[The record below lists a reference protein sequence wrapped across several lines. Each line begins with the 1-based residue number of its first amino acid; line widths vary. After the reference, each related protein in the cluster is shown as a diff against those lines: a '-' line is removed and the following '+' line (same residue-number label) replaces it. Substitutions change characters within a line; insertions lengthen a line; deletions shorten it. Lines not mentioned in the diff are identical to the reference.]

1 MAAEDGQNSW
11 NSLAH
16 INRSINSIFGGEASE
31 ETFIKQLLK
40 QNGQDRKNYQKTVA
54 NVSEESVIKALIRT
68 PTGLPNN
75 CNEQTQNEMPSDKYG
90 IESEKFLGSSVNHE
104 DSQNISSK
112 IANEN
117 VHGKMS
123 KEDAIIKRIMKMDA
137 PSTPSRKQKY
147 KEHSTINTISE
158 DLIPKQEKK
167 IQIEKPDVQ
176 SNDDVKNI
184 TTETYSQQEQ
194 QQQQKQ
200 QQRQHYEKHRPQQHQ
215 NDYYQLPQQQ
225 GQQQSFPLPPYHPG
239 DYPNLL
245 PPMYFN
251 NGKLTYM
258 KRQEQQQN
266 QQHQTN
272 SLMAMYQQLE
282 SLGIPLTNEQF
293 AVMSYV
299 SQKMLL
305 ENQQNLS
312 KDSVFSNQSK
322 FFIVSLCLRFYSCF
336 EFSL

>member
-31 ETFIKQLLK
+31 ENFIKQLLK
-40 QNGQDRKNYQKTVA
+40 QNGQDRKNHQKILA
-54 NVSEESVIKALIRT
+54 NASEESVIKALIRT
-68 PTGLPNN
+68 PSGLPNN
-75 CNEQTQNEMPSDKYG
+75 SKEQKQNKMPSDKYG
-90 IESEKFLGSSVNHE
+90 IGSEKFLKPSANLD

-112 IANEN
+112 ISNDK
-117 VHGKMS
+117 VHDQIT
-123 KEDAIIKRIMKMDA
+123 KEDAIIKRIMEMDA
-137 PSTPSRKQKY
+137 PLRPSRKQKY
-147 KEHSTINTISE
+147 IESNTINTISE

-167 IQIEKPDVQ
+167 IQIEKPDLQ
-176 SNDDVKNI
+176 LNDHVKNI

-194 QQQQKQ
+194 LQQQQQQQYYEKHRLKQYQNGYYQLLQ
-200 QQRQHYEKHRPQQHQ
+200 QQRQQQTF
-215 NDYYQLPQQQ
+215 L
-225 GQQQSFPLPPYHPG
+225 LPPYQSG

-251 NGKLTYM
+251 NGKLTDM
-258 KRQEQQQN
+258 KRREQQQN

-272 SLMAMYQQLE
+272 SLMAMCQQLE

-312 KDSVFSNQSK
+312 KDSAFSNQSK
-322 FFIVSLCLRFYSCF
+322 FFIVSFCHKFNQV
-336 EFSL
+336 

>member
-11 NSLAH
+11 NNLAH

-40 QNGQDRKNYQKTVA
+40 QNGQDRKNHQKILA
-54 NVSEESVIKALIRT
+54 NASEESIIKALIRT
-68 PTGLPNN
+68 PSGLPNN
-75 CNEQTQNEMPSDKYG
+75 CNEQKQNEMPSDKYG
-90 IESEKFLGSSVNHE
+90 IGSEKSFKPSANLDN
-104 DSQNISSK
+104 SQNISSK
-112 IANEN
+112 ISNDK
-117 VHGKMS
+117 VHDQIT
-123 KEDAIIKRIMKMDA
+123 KEDAIIKRIMEMDA
-137 PSTPSRKQKY
+137 PSRPSRKRKY
-147 KEHSTINTISE
+147 IEPNTINTISE

-167 IQIEKPDVQ
+167 IQIEKPDLLLK
-176 SNDDVKNI
+176 DDVKNI
-184 TTETYSQQEQ
+184 ATETYSQ

-200 QQRQHYEKHRPQQHQ
+200 QQQQQQHYEKHRPKQYQ

-225 GQQQSFPLPPYHPG
+225 RQQQTFLLPPYQSD

-251 NGKLTYM
+251 NGKLTDM
-258 KRQEQQQN
+258 KRREQQQN

-272 SLMAMYQQLE
+272 SLMAMCQQLE

-312 KDSVFSNQSK
+312 KDSTFSNQSK
-322 FFIVSLCLRFYSCF
+322 FFVVRFCHKF
-336 EFSL
+336 NQV

>member
-11 NSLAH
+11 NNLAH

-40 QNGQDRKNYQKTVA
+40 QNGQDRKNHQKILA
-54 NVSEESVIKALIRT
+54 NASEESVIKALIRT
-68 PTGLPNN
+68 PSGLPNN
-75 CNEQTQNEMPSDKYG
+75 CNEQKQNEMPSDKYG
-90 IESEKFLGSSVNHE
+90 IGSEKFFKPSANLDN
-104 DSQNISSK
+104 SQNISSK
-112 IANEN
+112 ISNDKL
-117 VHGKMS
+117 HDQIT
-123 KEDAIIKRIMKMDA
+123 KEDAIIKRIMEMDA
-137 PSTPSRKQKY
+137 PSRPSRKQKY
-147 KEHSTINTISE
+147 IEPNTINTTSE

-167 IQIEKPDVQ
+167 IQIEKPDLQ
-176 SNDDVKNI
+176 LNDHVKNI

-194 QQQQKQ
+194 LQQQQQ
-200 QQRQHYEKHRPQQHQ
+200 QQQHYEKHRPKQYQ

-225 GQQQSFPLPPYHPG
+225 RQQQTFLLPLYQSG

-251 NGKLTYM
+251 NGKLTDM
-258 KRQEQQQN
+258 KRREQQQN

-272 SLMAMYQQLE
+272 SLMAMCQQLA

-299 SQKMLL
+299 SQKLLL

-312 KDSVFSNQSK
+312 KDSTFSNQSK
-322 FFIVSLCLRFYSCF
+322 FFVVRFCYKF
-336 EFSL
+336 NQV

>member
-31 ETFIKQLLK
+31 ENFIKQLLK
-40 QNGQDRKNYQKTVA
+40 QNGQDRKNHQKILA
-54 NVSEESVIKALIRT
+54 NASEESVIKALIRT
-68 PTGLPNN
+68 PSGLPNN
-75 CNEQTQNEMPSDKYG
+75 SKEQKQNKMPSDKYG
-90 IESEKFLGSSVNHE
+90 IGSEKFLKPSANLD

-112 IANEN
+112 ISNDK
-117 VHGKMS
+117 VHDQIT
-123 KEDAIIKRIMKMDA
+123 KEDAIIKRIMEMDA
-137 PSTPSRKQKY
+137 PLRPSRKQKY
-147 KEHSTINTISE
+147 IESNTINTISE

-167 IQIEKPDVQ
+167 IQIEKPDLQ
-176 SNDDVKNI
+176 LNDHVKNI

-194 QQQQKQ
+194 LQQQQQ
-200 QQRQHYEKHRPQQHQ
+200 QQHYEKHRPKQYQ
-215 NDYYQLPQQQ
+215 NGYYQLLQQQ
-225 GQQQSFPLPPYHPG
+225 RQQQTFLLPPYQSG

-251 NGKLTYM
+251 NGKLADM
-258 KRQEQQQN
+258 KRREQQQN

-272 SLMAMYQQLE
+272 SLMAMCQQLE

-312 KDSVFSNQSK
+312 KDSAFSNQSK
-322 FFIVSLCLRFYSCF
+322 FFIVSFCHKFNQV
-336 EFSL
+336 

>member
-31 ETFIKQLLK
+31 ENFIKQLLK
-40 QNGQDRKNYQKTVA
+40 QNGQDRKNHQKILA
-54 NVSEESVIKALIRT
+54 NTSEESVIKALIRT
-68 PTGLPNN
+68 PSGLPNN
-75 CNEQTQNEMPSDKYG
+75 SKEQKQNKMSSDKYG
-90 IESEKFLGSSVNHE
+90 IGSGKFLKPSANLD

-112 IANEN
+112 ISNDK
-117 VHGKMS
+117 VHDQIT
-123 KEDAIIKRIMKMDA
+123 KEDAIIKRIMEMDA
-137 PSTPSRKQKY
+137 PLRPSRKQKY
-147 KEHSTINTISE
+147 IESNTINTISE

-167 IQIEKPDVQ
+167 IQIEKPDLQ
-176 SNDDVKNI
+176 LNDHVKNL

-194 QQQQKQ
+194 LQQQQQ
-200 QQRQHYEKHRPQQHQ
+200 QQHYEKHRPKQYQ
-215 NDYYQLPQQQ
+215 NGYYQLLQQQ
-225 GQQQSFPLPPYHPG
+225 RQQQTFLLPPYQSG

-251 NGKLTYM
+251 NGKLTDM
-258 KRQEQQQN
+258 KRREQQQN

-272 SLMAMYQQLE
+272 SLMAMCQQLE

-312 KDSVFSNQSK
+312 KDSAFSNQSK
-322 FFIVSLCLRFYSCF
+322 FFIISFCHKFNQV
-336 EFSL
+336 